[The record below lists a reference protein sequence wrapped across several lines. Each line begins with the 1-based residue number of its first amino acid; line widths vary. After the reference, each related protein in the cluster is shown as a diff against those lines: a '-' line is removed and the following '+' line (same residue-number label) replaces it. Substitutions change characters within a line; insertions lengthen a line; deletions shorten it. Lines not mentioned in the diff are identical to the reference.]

1 MAERGT
7 NNLIYDWNV
16 AGTGYPHRAEPI
28 EFDDETL
35 RDGLQSPSV
44 RDPSIGKK
52 IELLHLMAELGIQ
65 SVDLGLPGAG
75 PRARA
80 DIVALCEEIKR
91 SRLAISP
98 NCAVRTT
105 ASDVTALIQICDKV
119 GMPIEAAT
127 FIGSSPIR
135 QLAEDWSLDQM
146 LALTEEAVSLAIKH
160 GLPVMY
166 VTEDTTRATPDTIR
180 RLYKTAIE
188 AGAGRVCITDTVGHI
203 SPRGV
208 RNLVPYIRQLIQETG
223 EDIKIDWHGHNDRG
237 LAVINTITA
246 MTSGV
251 DRVHATALGVGE
263 RVGNCSM
270 DQLLV
275 NLRLMNY
282 IDSDLS
288 SLRRYVESASDATGV
303 PIPGNYPVFGEDA
316 FRTATGVHAAA
327 IIKAKKKGDAWLA
340 NRVYSGVPAEMV
352 GTTQRIEIGF
362 MSGVSNVVHWLVE
375 RGIEPEEPLVEAIFR
390 AAKERDRIM
399 TEDEVMQI
407 VKFVTEASVEPEP
420 LPLDSVD
427 GWKERLRKR

>member
-1 MAERGT
+1 MPDRNGQNA
-7 NNLIYDWNV
+7 LVYDWNT
-16 AGTGYPHRAEPI
+16 AGTGYPHRSTPV

-44 RDPSIGKK
+44 RDPSIGRK
-52 IELLHLMAELGIQ
+52 IELLHLMDQLGLH
-65 SVDLGLPGAG
+65 SADLGLPGAG

-80 DIVALCEEIKR
+80 DIVALCEEIQR
-91 SRLAISP
+91 SKLAIRP
-98 NCAVRTT
+98 NCAVRTVM
-105 ASDVTALIQICDKV
+105 ADMEALVQIADTV

-135 QLAEDWSLDQM
+135 QFAEDWSLDHM
-146 LALTEEAVSLAIKH
+146 LRMTEETIRFAVAH
-160 GLPVMY
+160 GLPVQY

-180 RLYKTAIE
+180 RLYKTAIS
-188 AGAGRVCITDTVGHI
+188 AGARRICIADTVGHI
-203 SPRGV
+203 TPRGV
-208 RNLVPYIRQLIQETG
+208 RNLVPYVRQLLQETG

-282 IDSDLS
+282 VDMDLTL
-288 SLRRYVESASDATGV
+288 LRRYVDTASEATGV
-303 PIPGNYPVFGEDA
+303 PVPPNYPIFGEDA

-327 IIKAKKKGDAWLA
+327 IIKAKKKGDDWLA
-340 NRVYSGVPAEMV
+340 DRIYSGVPAGMV
-352 GTTQRIEIGF
+352 GTRQRIEIGF
-362 MSGVSNVVHWLVE
+362 MSGVSNVAHWLVE
-375 RGIEPEEPLVEAIFR
+375 HDLEPDEPLVQEILR
-390 AAKERDRIM
+390 AAKERDRVL
-399 TEDEVMQI
+399 TDDEVLQI
-407 VKFVTEASVEPEP
+407 VKFVTESR
-420 LPLDSVD
+420 
-427 GWKERLRKR
+427 KERVTAASSSRSARSDT

>member
-1 MAERGT
+1 MPDRHGQNA
-7 NNLIYDWNV
+7 LVYDWNT
-16 AGTGYPHRAEPI
+16 AGTGYPHRSTPV

-44 RDPSIGKK
+44 RDPSIGRK
-52 IELLHLMAELGIQ
+52 IELLHLMDQLGLH
-65 SVDLGLPGAG
+65 SADLGLPGAG

-80 DIVALCEEIKR
+80 DIVALCQEIQR
-91 SRLAISP
+91 SKLAIRP
-98 NCAVRTT
+98 NCAVRTVM
-105 ASDVTALIQICDKV
+105 ADMEALVQIADTV

-135 QLAEDWSLDQM
+135 QFAEDWSLDHM
-146 LALTEEAVSLAIKH
+146 LRMTEETIRFAVAH
-160 GLPVMY
+160 GLPVQY

-180 RLYKTAIE
+180 RLYKTAIS
-188 AGAGRVCITDTVGHI
+188 AGARRICLADTVGHI
-203 SPRGV
+203 TPRGV
-208 RNLVPYIRQLIQETG
+208 RNLVPYVRQLLQETG
-223 EDIKIDWHGHNDRG
+223 EDIKLDWHGHNDRG

-282 IDSDLS
+282 VDMDLTL
-288 SLRRYVESASDATGV
+288 LRRYVDTASEATGV
-303 PIPGNYPVFGEDA
+303 PIPPNYPMFGEDA

-327 IIKAKKKGDAWLA
+327 IIKAKKKGDDWLA
-340 NRVYSGVPAEMV
+340 DRIYSGVPAGMV
-352 GTTQRIEIGF
+352 GTRQRIEIGF

-375 RGIEPEEPLVEAIFR
+375 HDLEPDEPLVQEILR
-390 AAKERDRIM
+390 AAKERDRVL
-399 TEDEVMQI
+399 TEDEVLQI
-407 VKFVTEASVEPEP
+407 VKFVTESR
-420 LPLDSVD
+420 
-427 GWKERLRKR
+427 KERVTAASSSRPARSGT